1 MLVRVAQ
8 LISGPSTTS
17 YNKQNQY
24 WKMKSYVWDQ
34 KPQTGKGKWFVPA
47 VQRAELGRVPRAVN
61 VQTLSALQ
69 IAARLGGEE
78 PFMPGKGGRFH

>member
-1 MLVRVAQ
+1 MR
-8 LISGPSTTS
+8 
-17 YNKQNQY
+17 
-24 WKMKSYVWDQ
+24 
-34 KPQTGKGKWFVPA
+34 
-47 VQRAELGRVPRAVN
+47 RAELGRVPRAVN

>member
-1 MLVRVAQ
+1 MTVPVLSRCGAERRE
-8 LISGPSTTS
+8 GR
-17 YNKQNQY
+17 
-24 WKMKSYVWDQ
+24 
-34 KPQTGKGKWFVPA
+34 KGKWFVPA